1 MTKLIVSDP
10 TQVGNPDHSPG
21 CSLASSG
28 QDTIKEMAAEQPFT
42 RSLQVQMLLSRLE
55 RISADSSWAHQAS
68 GVRASLARML
78 SETIPDPEK
87 LDGLID
93 LGYDLLNKAASEIP
107 AATDTAEQ

>member
-1 MTKLIVSDP
+1 
-10 TQVGNPDHSPG
+10 
-21 CSLASSG
+21 
-28 QDTIKEMAAEQPFT
+28 MAAKYPFS

-87 LDGLID
+87 LDGLIG
-93 LGYDLLNKAASEIP
+93 LGYDLLSKAASEIP
-107 AATDTAEQ
+107 DSADP